1 MLCGLLCVPLQTKDP
16 VTYFGV
22 VVGRV
27 ANRIANARFKLD
39 GKEYKLLANNGP
51 NALHGTCERAVRLS
65 CTESQATC
73 KRLCGCIACV
83 LVLASHAVLSE

>member
-1 MLCGLLCVPLQTKDP
+1 MPAGSWQVLYNPRYSFVQQHEP

-22 VVGRV
+22 IVGRV

-51 NALHGTCERAVRLS
+51 HALHGA
-65 CTESQATC
+65 AI
-73 KRLCGCIACV
+73 GCDNCMGW
-83 LVLASHAVLSE
+83 HM